1 MSSPL
6 IFKELAALS
15 NRGSSRN
22 TTPLDDLI
30 ARLAKLPGFGP
41 RSARRAALHLLKNRE
56 TALAAL
62 LSSLDATARE
72 VATCETCGNY
82 DTATPCHIC
91 TDATRDATTLCIVE
105 DVDDLWALERSRV
118 IRGRYHV
125 LGGTLSALSGIG
137 PDQLRISQMMARIAA
152 DGVTEVIVA
161 LGATV
166 EGQTTAHYLSE
177 RLSPLGVNVTRPAQ
191 GMPLGGEVDYLDDG
205 TLITAFKARRS
216 I

>member
-6 IFKELAALS
+6 AFPDLIPSARAKT
-15 NRGSSRN
+15 
-22 TTPLDDLI
+22 TTPLDELI
-30 ARLAKLPGFGP
+30 TRLAKLPGLGP
-41 RSARRAALHLLKNRE
+41 RSARRVALHLLKNRE
-56 TALAAL
+56 TTMAAL
-62 LSSLDATARE
+62 LFSLDETAKT
-72 VATCETCGNY
+72 VATCTSCGNY
-82 DTATPCHIC
+82 DTSSPCAIC
-91 TDATRDATTLCIVE
+91 TDPTRDAKTLCVVE

-125 LGGTLSALSGIG
+125 LGGTLSALSGVG
-137 PDQLRISQMMARIAA
+137 PDQLRIGQLLARIAG

-166 EGQTTAHYLSE
+166 DGQTTAHYLSE
-177 RLSPLGVNVTRPAQ
+177 RLSPLGISVTRPAQ

-205 TLITAFKARRS
+205 TLITAFKARRA